1 MMNKRMK
8 EMEAQLAELRG
19 VAASLE
25 AKLTS
30 TKQSEAALAAE
41 LEARGAELID
51 LNAKYSDLESIYSRT
66 TNELNSCRGE
76 LASAQRR
83 LDEYRNRQESI
94 VNALTDAR
102 ETHDRIIN
110 DAKAEAEQ
118 IIASAD
124 SEKEQLLASAKSEVE
139 KARSDAAAIRHNA
152 ETEARRIKDNAEEE
166 AAAITDG
173 AEKDALARIA
183 EVDGVILEK
192 REQLDNLKTEIS
204 VRAKAALE
212 QTELYTNM
220 LQLIAESDLSEI
232 PQEECDFDCEHC
244 ENKCESYIPY
254 PNDEADNTKP
264 PCGREC
270 FCCDEAECC
279 NSEQTS
285 GSEGDAAEDALEEVR
300 ADEYDCDENV
310 GAECGCCEACAEDAE
325 EVSCE
330 EEACCSEECR
340 ECEPDTEPTIIEGKD
355 GLGEPD
361 YSGVASLM
369 QNIYSIE
376 NRELPD
382 ELDDEVLDVGEGTPL
397 VTEDEADDYTPLP
410 VDDDLETILKSIL

>member
-192 REQLDNLKTEIS
+192 REQIDNLKTEIS

-254 PNDEADNTKP
+254 PDDEADNTKP

-279 NSEQTS
+279 NPEQS
-285 GSEGDAAEDALEEVR
+285 SCSEGDAAEDALEEVR

-310 GAECGCCEACAEDAE
+310 GAECGCCEVCAEDAAE
-325 EVSCE
+325 ASCR

-369 QNIYSIE
+369 QNI
-376 NRELPD
+376 
-382 ELDDEVLDVGEGTPL
+382 
-397 VTEDEADDYTPLP
+397 
-410 VDDDLETILKSIL
+410 

>member
-254 PNDEADNTKP
+254 PDGEADNTTP

-300 ADEYDCDENV
+300 ADEYDCDESV
-310 GAECGCCEACAEDAE
+310 GAECGCCEVCAEDAE
-325 EVSCE
+325 EAPCE

-355 GLGEPD
+355 GHGEPD

-397 VTEDEADDYTPLP
+397 VTEDEVDDYTPLP

>member
-254 PNDEADNTKP
+254 PDDEADNTKP

-300 ADEYDCDENV
+300 ADEYDCDENA
-310 GAECGCCEACAEDAE
+310 GAECGCCEVCAEDAAE
-325 EVSCE
+325 ASCK
-330 EEACCSEECR
+330 EECR
-340 ECEPDTEPTIIEGKD
+340 ECEPDTEPTIIEGKN

>member
-1 MMNKRMK
+1 
-8 EMEAQLAELRG
+8 MEAQLAELRG

-41 LEARGAELID
+41 LEARGAELIE

-118 IIASAD
+118 IISSAD
-124 SEKEQLLASAKSEVE
+124 SEKEQLLVFAKSEVE
-139 KARSDAAAIRHNA
+139 KAMTEAAAIRHNA
-152 ETEARRIKDNAEEE
+152 ETEARRIKENAEEE
-166 AAAITDG
+166 AAVITDG

-183 EVDGVILEK
+183 EVDNVILEK

-220 LQLIAESDLSEI
+220 LQLIAESDLSEVS
-232 PQEECDFDCEHC
+232 PEECDFDCEHC

-254 PNDEADNTKP
+254 PDDEADNPQP
-264 PCGREC
+264 PCGKEC

-279 NSEQTS
+279 NPEQS
-285 GSEGDAAEDALEEVR
+285 SCSEGDAAEDALEEVR
-300 ADEYDCDENV
+300 ADEYDCDESV
-310 GAECGCCEACAEDAE
+310 GAECGCCEVCAEDAE
-325 EVSCE
+325 EAPCE

-340 ECEPDTEPTIIEGKD
+340 ECAPDTEPAIIEGKD
-355 GLGEPD
+355 GHGEPD

-397 VTEDEADDYTPLP
+397 VTEDEVDDYTPLP

>member
-1 MMNKRMK
+1 
-8 EMEAQLAELRG
+8 MEAQLAELRG

-139 KARSDAAAIRHNA
+139 KARSDAAAIRHSA

-254 PNDEADNTKP
+254 PDDEADNTKP

-300 ADEYDCDENV
+300 ADEYDCDENA
-310 GAECGCCEACAEDAE
+310 GAECGCCEVCAEDA
-325 EVSCE
+325 
-330 EEACCSEECR
+330 
-340 ECEPDTEPTIIEGKD
+340 
-355 GLGEPD
+355 
-361 YSGVASLM
+361 
-369 QNIYSIE
+369 
-376 NRELPD
+376 
-382 ELDDEVLDVGEGTPL
+382 
-397 VTEDEADDYTPLP
+397 
-410 VDDDLETILKSIL
+410 

>member
-1 MMNKRMK
+1 
-8 EMEAQLAELRG
+8 MEAQLAELRG

-254 PNDEADNTKP
+254 PDDEADNTKP

-300 ADEYDCDENV
+300 ADEYDCDENA
-310 GAECGCCEACAEDAE
+310 GAECGCCEVCAEDADGAP
-325 EVSCE
+325 CE

-340 ECEPDTEPTIIEGKD
+340 ECEPDTEPAIIEGMD
-355 GLGEPD
+355 GHGEPD

>member
-41 LEARGAELID
+41 LEARGAELIE

-192 REQLDNLKTEIS
+192 REQIDNLKTEIS

-254 PNDEADNTKP
+254 PDDEADNPKP
-264 PCGREC
+264 PCGKEC

-300 ADEYDCDENV
+300 ADEYDCDENA
-310 GAECGCCEACAEDAE
+310 GAECGCCEVCAEDAE
-325 EVSCE
+325 EAPCE

-340 ECEPDTEPTIIEGKD
+340 ECAPDTEPAIIEGKD
-355 GLGEPD
+355 GHGEPD

>member
-1 MMNKRMK
+1 
-8 EMEAQLAELRG
+8 MEAQLAELRG

-41 LEARGAELID
+41 LEARGTELID

-254 PNDEADNTKP
+254 PDDEADNTKP

-300 ADEYDCDENV
+300 ADEYDCDENA
-310 GAECGCCEACAEDAE
+310 GAECGCCEVCAEDAE
-325 EVSCE
+325 EAPCE

-340 ECEPDTEPTIIEGKD
+340 ECAPDTEPAIIEGKD
-355 GLGEPD
+355 GHGEPD

-397 VTEDEADDYTPLP
+397 VTEDEEDDYTPLP

>member
-1 MMNKRMK
+1 
-8 EMEAQLAELRG
+8 MEAQLAELRG

-41 LEARGAELID
+41 LEARGAELIE

-254 PNDEADNTKP
+254 PDDEADNTKP

-279 NSEQTS
+279 NPEQS
-285 GSEGDAAEDALEEVR
+285 SCSEGDAAEDALEEVR
-300 ADEYDCDENV
+300 ADEYDCDENA
-310 GAECGCCEACAEDAE
+310 GAECGCCEVCAEDAAE
-325 EVSCE
+325 ASCK

-340 ECEPDTEPTIIEGKD
+340 ECAPDTEPAIIEGKD
-355 GLGEPD
+355 GHGEPD

>member
-1 MMNKRMK
+1 
-8 EMEAQLAELRG
+8 MEAQLAELRG

-51 LNAKYSDLESIYSRT
+51 LNAKYSDLESSYSRT

-254 PNDEADNTKP
+254 PDDEADNTKP

-300 ADEYDCDENV
+300 ADEYDCDENA
-310 GAECGCCEACAEDAE
+310 GAECGCCEVCAEDAE
-325 EVSCE
+325 EAPCE

-340 ECEPDTEPTIIEGKD
+340 ECEPDTEPAIIEGKD
-355 GLGEPD
+355 GHGEPD

>member
-118 IIASAD
+118 ISASAD

-254 PNDEADNTKP
+254 PDDEADNTKP

-300 ADEYDCDENV
+300 ADEYDCDENA
-310 GAECGCCEACAEDAE
+310 GAECGCCEVCAEDAAE
-325 EVSCE
+325 ASCK
-330 EEACCSEECR
+330 EECR

>member
-51 LNAKYSDLESIYSRT
+51 LNAKYSDLESICSRT
-66 TNELNSCRGE
+66 TKELNSCRGE

-83 LDEYRNRQESI
+83 LDEFRNRQESI

-139 KARSDAAAIRHNA
+139 KAMTEAAAIRHNA
-152 ETEARRIKDNAEEE
+152 ETEARRIKENAEEV
-166 AAAITDG
+166 AAVITDG

-232 PQEECDFDCEHC
+232 SPEECDFDCVHC

-254 PNDEADNTKP
+254 PDDEADNTKP
-264 PCGREC
+264 PCGKEC

-279 NSEQTS
+279 NSEQPS
-285 GSEGDAAEDALEEVR
+285 GSEGDAAEDALEDVR
-300 ADEYDCDENV
+300 ADEYDCDENA
-310 GAECGCCEACAEDAE
+310 GAECGCCEVCAEDAAE
-325 EVSCE
+325 ASCK

-340 ECEPDTEPTIIEGKD
+340 ECAPDTEPAIIEGKD
-355 GLGEPD
+355 GHGEPD

>member
-1 MMNKRMK
+1 
-8 EMEAQLAELRG
+8 MEAQLAELRG

-254 PNDEADNTKP
+254 PDDEADNTKP

-310 GAECGCCEACAEDAE
+310 GAECRCCEVCAEDAAE
-325 EVSCE
+325 ASCR

>member
-1 MMNKRMK
+1 
-8 EMEAQLAELRG
+8 MEAQLAELRG

-41 LEARGAELID
+41 LEARGAELIE

-118 IIASAD
+118 IISSAD

-254 PNDEADNTKP
+254 PDDEADNTKP

-300 ADEYDCDENV
+300 ADEYDCDENA
-310 GAECGCCEACAEDAE
+310 GAECGCCEVCAEDAAE
-325 EVSCE
+325 ASCR

-340 ECEPDTEPTIIEGKD
+340 ECAPDTEPAIIEGKD
-355 GLGEPD
+355 GHGEPD

>member
-1 MMNKRMK
+1 
-8 EMEAQLAELRG
+8 MEAQLAELRG

-254 PNDEADNTKP
+254 PDDEADNTKP

-300 ADEYDCDENV
+300 ADEYDCDENA
-310 GAECGCCEACAEDAE
+310 GAECGCCEVCAEDAE
-325 EVSCE
+325 EAPCE

-340 ECEPDTEPTIIEGKD
+340 ECAPDTEPAIIEGKD
-355 GLGEPD
+355 GHGEPD

>member
-254 PNDEADNTKP
+254 PDDEADNTKP
-264 PCGREC
+264 PCGKEC

-279 NSEQTS
+279 NSEQPS

-300 ADEYDCDENV
+300 ADEYDCDESV
-310 GAECGCCEACAEDAE
+310 GAECGCCEVCAEDAE
-325 EVSCE
+325 EAPCE

-340 ECEPDTEPTIIEGKD
+340 ECEPDTEPAIIEGKD
-355 GLGEPD
+355 GHGEPD

>member
-264 PCGREC
+264 PCGKEC

-279 NSEQTS
+279 NSEQPS

-310 GAECGCCEACAEDAE
+310 GAECGCCEVCAEDAAE
-325 EVSCE
+325 ASCK

-340 ECEPDTEPTIIEGKD
+340 ECEPDTEPTIIEGKN

-397 VTEDEADDYTPLP
+397 VTEDEVDDYTPLP

>member
-1 MMNKRMK
+1 
-8 EMEAQLAELRG
+8 MEAQLAELRG

-183 EVDGVILEK
+183 VVDGVILEK

-254 PNDEADNTKP
+254 PDDEADNTKP

-310 GAECGCCEACAEDAE
+310 GAECRCCEVCAEDAAE
-325 EVSCE
+325 ASCR

>member
-1 MMNKRMK
+1 
-8 EMEAQLAELRG
+8 MEAQLAELRG

-192 REQLDNLKTEIS
+192 REQIDNLKTEIS

-254 PNDEADNTKP
+254 PDDEADNTKP

-279 NSEQTS
+279 NPEQS
-285 GSEGDAAEDALEEVR
+285 SCSEGDAAEDALEEVR
-300 ADEYDCDENV
+300 ADEYDCDENA
-310 GAECGCCEACAEDAE
+310 GAECGCCEVCAEDAAE
-325 EVSCE
+325 ASCK

-340 ECEPDTEPTIIEGKD
+340 ECAPDTEPAIIEGKD
-355 GLGEPD
+355 GHGEPD

>member
-51 LNAKYSDLESIYSRT
+51 LNAKYSDLESICSRT
-66 TNELNSCRGE
+66 TKELNSCRGE

-83 LDEYRNRQESI
+83 LDEFRNRQESI

-139 KARSDAAAIRHNA
+139 KAMTEAAAIRHNA
-152 ETEARRIKDNAEEE
+152 ETEARRIKENAEEV
-166 AAAITDG
+166 AAVITDG

-220 LQLIAESDLSEI
+220 LQLIAESDLSEVS
-232 PQEECDFDCEHC
+232 PEECDFDCEHC

-254 PNDEADNTKP
+254 PDDEADNTKP

-300 ADEYDCDENV
+300 ADEYDCDENA
-310 GAECGCCEACAEDAE
+310 GAECGCCEVCAEDAAE
-325 EVSCE
+325 ASCK

-340 ECEPDTEPTIIEGKD
+340 ECAPDTEPAIIEGKD
-355 GLGEPD
+355 GHGEPD

>member
-1 MMNKRMK
+1 
-8 EMEAQLAELRG
+8 MEAQLAELRG

-254 PNDEADNTKP
+254 PDDEADNTKP

-300 ADEYDCDENV
+300 ADEYDCDENA
-310 GAECGCCEACAEDAE
+310 GAECGCCEVCAEDAE
-325 EVSCE
+325 EAPCE

-340 ECEPDTEPTIIEGKD
+340 ECAPDTEPAIIEGKD
-355 GLGEPD
+355 GHGEPD
-361 YSGVASLM
+361 YSDVASLM

>member
-1 MMNKRMK
+1 
-8 EMEAQLAELRG
+8 MEAQLAELRG

-51 LNAKYSDLESIYSRT
+51 LNAKYSDLESICSRT
-66 TNELNSCRGE
+66 TKELNSCRGE

-83 LDEYRNRQESI
+83 LDEFRNRQESI

-254 PNDEADNTKP
+254 PDDEANNTKP

-279 NSEQTS
+279 NPEQS
-285 GSEGDAAEDALEEVR
+285 SCSEGDAAEDALEEVR
-300 ADEYDCDENV
+300 ADEYDCDENA
-310 GAECGCCEACAEDAE
+310 GAECGCCEVCAEDAAE
-325 EVSCE
+325 ASCK
-330 EEACCSEECR
+330 EECR
-340 ECEPDTEPTIIEGKD
+340 ECEPDTEPTIIEGKN

>member
-1 MMNKRMK
+1 
-8 EMEAQLAELRG
+8 MEAQLAELRG

-51 LNAKYSDLESIYSRT
+51 LNAKYSDLESSYSRT

-192 REQLDNLKTEIS
+192 REQIDNLKTEIS

-254 PNDEADNTKP
+254 PDDEADNTKP

-279 NSEQTS
+279 NPEQS
-285 GSEGDAAEDALEEVR
+285 SCSEGDAAEDALEEVR
-300 ADEYDCDENV
+300 ADEYDCDESV
-310 GAECGCCEACAEDAE
+310 GAECGCCEVCAEDAE
-325 EVSCE
+325 EAPCE

-340 ECEPDTEPTIIEGKD
+340 ECAPGTEPTIIEGKD
-355 GLGEPD
+355 GHGEPD

>member
-1 MMNKRMK
+1 
-8 EMEAQLAELRG
+8 MEAQLAELRG

-51 LNAKYSDLESIYSRT
+51 LNAKYSDLESICSRT

-254 PNDEADNTKP
+254 PDDEADNTKP

-300 ADEYDCDENV
+300 ADEYDCDENA
-310 GAECGCCEACAEDAE
+310 GAECGCCEVCAEDAAE
-325 EVSCE
+325 ASCK

-340 ECEPDTEPTIIEGKD
+340 ECAPDTEPAIIEGKD
-355 GLGEPD
+355 GHGEPD